1 MNTESISL
9 LETKEQTEIK
19 DLIYTFRGKQVMLDS
34 DIAVLFNVETRK
46 LNQQVRRNL
55 NRFPEDFCFQLNS
68 KEFKNLR
75 SQNVM
80 SSYGGR
86 RYLPYV
92 YTEHEVYDL
101 GTSLNK
107 TGNKIFTIN
116 RIEIKRVAEMIVRL
130 FK

>member
-1 MNTESISL
+1 
-9 LETKEQTEIK
+9 
-19 DLIYTFRGKQVMLDS
+19 MLDS

-55 NRFPEDFCFQLNS
+55 NRFPEDFCFQLNFE
-68 KEFKNLR
+68 EFKNLR

-92 YTEHEVYDL
+92 YIEH
-101 GTSLNK
+101 G
-107 TGNKIFTIN
+107 II
-116 RIEIKRVAEMIVRL
+116 A
-130 FK
+130 

>member
-68 KEFKNLR
+68 
-75 SQNVM
+75 
-80 SSYGGR
+80 
-86 RYLPYV
+86 
-92 YTEHEVYDL
+92 
-101 GTSLNK
+101 
-107 TGNKIFTIN
+107 
-116 RIEIKRVAEMIVRL
+116 
-130 FK
+130 